1 MDDAPAQPLTC
12 KKKRKRMKNALLIW
26 NVLLTLLT
34 GYLLFQQFG
43 GSGKKQDT
51 AQNGSSAEGM
61 GFRIAYF
68 EMDSIENNFD
78 KVKDV
83 KKEIADKDE
92 YYNSELAKLEAR
104 LNRKKQSYQQ
114 QSATMTEQDYNNAMI
129 DLQRL
134 EKTLAGEKQLLDT
147 DYQDFIFRRNLAVR
161 KEIEDYI
168 AKYNKDKGFSY
179 VISYEPGLFYYRDT
193 LYNITA
199 DLVKG
204 LNETYKTNKDKK

>member
-1 MDDAPAQPLTC
+1 
-12 KKKRKRMKNALLIW
+12 MKNALLIW

-43 GSGKKQDT
+43 GSGKKQT
-51 AQNGSSAEGM
+51 ASNAVSSTEGQA
-61 GFRIAYF
+61 FRIAYF

-83 KKEIADKDE
+83 KKEIEDKDA

-114 QSATMTEQDYNNAMI
+114 QSSTMTEQDYNNAMI

-134 EKTLAGEKQLLDT
+134 EKTLAGEKQLLDN

-168 AKYNKDKGFSY
+168 AKYNQDKGYSY

-204 LNETYKTNKDKK
+204 LNESYKANKEKK

>member
-1 MDDAPAQPLTC
+1 
-12 KKKRKRMKNALLIW
+12 MKNALLIW

-34 GYLLFQQFG
+34 GYLLFQQIG
-43 GSGKKQDT
+43 GSGKKQT
-51 AQNGSSAEGM
+51 ASQNSTNAEAQN
-61 GFRIAYF
+61 FRIAYF

-83 KKEIADKDE
+83 KKEIADKDA
-92 YYNSELAKLEAR
+92 YYNTELAKLEAR

-114 QSATMTEQDYNNAMI
+114 QSSTMTEQDYNNAMI

-134 EKTLAGEKQLLDT
+134 EKTLAGEKQLLDN

-168 AKYNKDKGFSY
+168 AKYNQDKGYSY

>member
-1 MDDAPAQPLTC
+1 
-12 KKKRKRMKNALLIW
+12 MKNALLIW

-43 GSGKKQDT
+43 GSGKKQT
-51 AQNGSSAEGM
+51 ASQNSANAEAQN
-61 GFRIAYF
+61 FRIAYF

-83 KKEIADKDE
+83 KKEIEDKDA
-92 YYNSELAKLEAR
+92 YYNNELAKLEAR

-114 QSATMTEQDYNNAMI
+114 QSSTMTEQDYNNAMI

-134 EKTLAGEKQLLDT
+134 EKTLAGEKQLLDN

-168 AKYNKDKGFSY
+168 AKYNQDKGYSY

-204 LNETYKTNKDKK
+204 LNETYKANKEKK

>member
-1 MDDAPAQPLTC
+1 
-12 KKKRKRMKNALLIW
+12 MKNALLIW

-43 GSGKKQDT
+43 GSGKKQT
-51 AQNGSSAEGM
+51 ASQNSANAEAQN
-61 GFRIAYF
+61 FRIAYF

-83 KKEIADKDE
+83 KKEIEDKDA
-92 YYNSELAKLEAR
+92 YYNNELAKLEAR

-114 QSATMTEQDYNNAMI
+114 QSSTMTEQDYNNAMI

-134 EKTLAGEKQLLDT
+134 EKTLAGEKQLHDN

-168 AKYNKDKGFSY
+168 AKYNQDKGYSY

-204 LNETYKTNKDKK
+204 LNETYKANKEKK

>member
-1 MDDAPAQPLTC
+1 
-12 KKKRKRMKNALLIW
+12 MKNALLIW

-51 AQNGSSAEGM
+51 SQNGSRAEGM
-61 GFRIAYF
+61 DFRIAYF

-92 YYNSELAKLEAR
+92 YYNSELSKLEAR

-204 LNETYKTNKDKK
+204 LNETYKANKNKN